1 MKKIL
6 ITGCCGFIG
15 QNLVKALGQKNYIIG
30 IDNFYSSNREVLE
43 KLNNIK
49 NFHFIEDDIINMKSI
64 NEKIDIIFNLA
75 CPASPPKYQANPIFT
90 MDTNYIGTKNILELA
105 RENNAIV
112 IQSSTS
118 EIYGDPL
125 INPQI
130 ESYFGN
136 VNTTGI
142 RSCYDEGKRIA
153 ETLCYEYR
161 MLYGLKTRIVRIFN
175 TYGPG
180 MDPHDGRVISNF
192 MINTIK
198 NKELQIYGDGS
209 QTRSFCFI
217 NDMIEALIKTM
228 NSDFDF
234 PINLGNNNEI
244 SLNKLADLFQ
254 KKFNSKKII
263 FLKANQDDPK
273 VRKPNIERAKTLLD
287 WKPETSLDDGLD
299 ITYNYF
305 KSIINGI

>member
-1 MKKIL
+1 
-6 ITGCCGFIG
+6 
-15 QNLVKALGQKNYIIG
+15 
-30 IDNFYSSNREVLE
+30 
-43 KLNNIK
+43 
-49 NFHFIEDDIINMKSI
+49 
-64 NEKIDIIFNLA
+64 
-75 CPASPPKYQANPIFT
+75 

-254 KKFNSKKII
+254 KKFNSKKL

>member
-15 QNLVKALGQKNYIIG
+15 QNLVKALGEKNYIIG

-49 NFHFIEDDIINMKSI
+49 NFRFIEDDIINMKSI

-112 IQSSTS
+112 VQSSTS

-153 ETLCYEYR
+153 ENYV
-161 MLYGLKTRIVRIFN
+161 MNIV
-175 TYGPG
+175 
-180 MDPHDGRVISNF
+180 SF
-192 MINTIK
+192 M
-198 NKELQIYGDGS
+198 
-209 QTRSFCFI
+209 
-217 NDMIEALIKTM
+217 A
-228 NSDFDF
+228 
-234 PINLGNNNEI
+234 
-244 SLNKLADLFQ
+244 
-254 KKFNSKKII
+254 
-263 FLKANQDDPK
+263 
-273 VRKPNIERAKTLLD
+273 
-287 WKPETSLDDGLD
+287 
-299 ITYNYF
+299 
-305 KSIINGI
+305 

>member
-1 MKKIL
+1 MKS
-6 ITGCCGFIG
+6 TWR
-15 QNLVKALGQKNYIIG
+15 KNYIIG

-161 MLYGLKTRIVRIFN
+161 ML
-175 TYGPG
+175 
-180 MDPHDGRVISNF
+180 
-192 MINTIK
+192 
-198 NKELQIYGDGS
+198 
-209 QTRSFCFI
+209 
-217 NDMIEALIKTM
+217 A
-228 NSDFDF
+228 
-234 PINLGNNNEI
+234 
-244 SLNKLADLFQ
+244 A
-254 KKFNSKKII
+254 
-263 FLKANQDDPK
+263 
-273 VRKPNIERAKTLLD
+273 
-287 WKPETSLDDGLD
+287 
-299 ITYNYF
+299 
-305 KSIINGI
+305 

>member
-1 MKKIL
+1 M
-6 ITGCCGFIG
+6 
-15 QNLVKALGQKNYIIG
+15 KALGQKNYIIG

-273 VRKPNIERAKTLLD
+273 VRKPNLERAKTLLD

-305 KSIINGI
+305 KSILNGI